1 MSKKLKYFFR
11 TLKSKKRKKIF
22 GPNAKGIIYDS
33 KNGYMALPISDITIG
48 KNLGFKGHWNFSEI
62 QKLLKQTTQD
72 DVIYFIGTHVGTLL
86 VPIAKKVKTVVG
98 FEANEDTF
106 WFIKANLCLNKISNA
121 TIFNKAVGDG
131 AKKVTFYKNTVN
143 TGGSKIKPIKDSIL
157 YNYDNPKQVEVD
169 MVALDPFIAEQ
180 SLTPP
185 SGIIMDIEGAEYFAL
200 KGMQATLAKVRFLYV
215 EFVPHHLQNVS
226 NTSVE
231 KFLKAI
237 TPHFSK
243 AIFLKDNTQ
252 FDISSSEKELVKHL
266 KTLEKNN
273 VADDILFTK

>member
-48 KNLGFKGHWNFSEI
+48 KNLGFKGHWNFSDI
-62 QKLLKQTTQD
+62 QKLLQQTTQD

-200 KGMQATLAKVRFLYV
+200 KGMQATLAEVRFLYV

-231 KFLKAI
+231 KFLKTI

>member
-48 KNLGFKGHWNFSEI
+48 KNLGFKGHWNFNEI

-231 KFLKAI
+231 KFLKTI

>member
-48 KNLGFKGHWNFSEI
+48 KNLGFKGHWNFSDI
-62 QKLLKQTTQD
+62 QKLLQQTTQD

-231 KFLKAI
+231 KFLKTI

>member
-48 KNLGFKGHWNFSEI
+48 KNLGFKGHWNFNEI
-62 QKLLKQTTQD
+62 QKLLQQTTQD

-169 MVALDPFIAEQ
+169 MVGLDPFIAEQ

-200 KGMQATLAKVRFLYV
+200 KGMQATLAEVRFLYV

-231 KFLKAI
+231 KFIKTI

>member
-48 KNLGFKGHWNFSEI
+48 KNLGYKGHWNFSDI
-62 QKLLKQTTQD
+62 QKLLQQTTQD

-185 SGIIMDIEGAEYFAL
+185 SGILMDIERAEYFAL

-231 KFLKAI
+231 KFLKTI

>member
-48 KNLGFKGHWNFSEI
+48 KNLGFKGHWNFSDI
-62 QKLLKQTTQD
+62 QKLLQQTTQD

-157 YNYDNPKQVEVD
+157 YNYDNPKQVEID

-200 KGMQATLAKVRFLYV
+200 KGMQATLAEVRFLYV

-231 KFLKAI
+231 KFIKTI

>member
-48 KNLGFKGHWNFSEI
+48 KNLGFKGHWNFNEI
-62 QKLLKQTTQD
+62 QKLLQQTTQD

-200 KGMQATLAKVRFLYV
+200 KGMQATLAEVRFLYV

-231 KFLKAI
+231 KFLKTM

>member
-48 KNLGFKGHWNFSEI
+48 KNLGFKGHWNFNEI
-62 QKLLKQTTQD
+62 QKLLQQTTQD

-169 MVALDPFIAEQ
+169 MVALDPFISEQ

-252 FDISSSEKELVKHL
+252 YDISSSEKELVKHL

>member
-62 QKLLKQTTQD
+62 QKLLQQTTQD

-157 YNYDNPKQVEVD
+157 YNYDNPKQVEID

-226 NTSVE
+226 NTSVV
-231 KFLKAI
+231 KFLKTI

>member
-62 QKLLKQTTQD
+62 QKLLQQTTQD

-231 KFLKAI
+231 KFIKTI

-273 VADDILFTK
+273 VADDILFTE

>member
-48 KNLGFKGHWNFSEI
+48 KNLGFKGHWNFNEI
-62 QKLLKQTTQD
+62 QKLLQQTTQD

-252 FDISSSEKELVKHL
+252 FDISNSEKELVKHL

>member
-48 KNLGFKGHWNFSEI
+48 KNLGFKGHWNFNEI
-62 QKLLKQTTQD
+62 QKLLQQTTQD

-169 MVALDPFIAEQ
+169 MVALDPFISEQ
-180 SLTPP
+180 SLTLP

-231 KFLKAI
+231 KFLKTM

>member
-48 KNLGFKGHWNFSEI
+48 KNLGFKGHWNFNEI
-62 QKLLKQTTQD
+62 QKLLQQTTQD

-252 FDISSSEKELVKHL
+252 FDISSSKKELVKHL

>member
-48 KNLGFKGHWNFSEI
+48 KNLGFKGHWNFNEI
-62 QKLLKQTTQD
+62 QKLLQQTTQD

-180 SLTPP
+180 SLTTP

-231 KFLKAI
+231 KFLKTI

-252 FDISSSEKELVKHL
+252 YDISSSEKELVKHL
-266 KTLEKNN
+266 KTLEKDN

>member
-22 GPNAKGIIYDS
+22 GPNAKGVIYDS

-48 KNLGFKGHWNFSEI
+48 KNLGFKGHWNFSDI
-62 QKLLKQTTQD
+62 QKLLQQTTKD

-231 KFLKAI
+231 KFIKTI

-243 AIFLKDNTQ
+243 VIFLKDNTQ

>member
-48 KNLGFKGHWNFSEI
+48 KNLGFKGHWNFNEI
-62 QKLLKQTTQD
+62 QKLLQQTTKD

-231 KFLKAI
+231 KFLKTI

-252 FDISSSEKELVKHL
+252 YDISSSEKELVKHL

>member
-48 KNLGFKGHWNFSEI
+48 KNLGFKGHWNFNEI
-62 QKLLKQTTQD
+62 QKLLQQTTQD

-180 SLTPP
+180 SLTTP

-231 KFLKAI
+231 KFLKTI

-252 FDISSSEKELVKHL
+252 YDISNSEKELVKHL

>member
-62 QKLLKQTTQD
+62 QKLLQQTTQD

-231 KFLKAI
+231 KFLKTI